1 MLIVKL
7 QQSRWYQHILR
18 LKDFFP
24 VLAFFGGFLW
34 DALTI
39 GKRIA
44 ASDLWMLSAYLLAVI
59 PIIWWLVRKENQ
71 EIAIQAQES
80 LAESE
85 STIETSFES
94 ASQPAAAI
102 EAGESHEEH
111 WTTRLPYMAIQFLF
125 GSLFSA
131 LFILYF
137 KSSSHITAIIWSIG
151 LGALL
156 VANEYLEEAYK
167 RLTLTW
173 TLFGFCAILLF
184 NFVVPFVVGS
194 IHAIWFFASTLLAV
208 AATCALKLKISPQL
222 GSIKPTYIVAAVI
235 ILAYVLD
242 VIPPVPLVKRDVQV
256 GTHFEKLAGEYR
268 VLQDKAPWWVFW
280 SSTSNTLYINAGDP
294 VYCISSV
301 FAPRGLETKLY
312 HNWQYYDAKK
322 GWQTRSRIGFSLAG
336 GRDNGFRGYTFKQNL
351 AYGEWRV
358 KVETEGGKTIAVHKF
373 DIEES
378 MATPSEV
385 LSTGIL

>member
-7 QQSRWYQHILR
+7 QQTRWYQHILR

-24 VLAFFGGFLW
+24 ALAFFGGFIW

-71 EIAIQAQES
+71 EVDSQAQAS
-80 LAESE
+80 LAE
-85 STIETSFES
+85 
-94 ASQPAAAI
+94 AALQPVAAV
-102 EAGESHEEH
+102 EAGDEPHEGH

-137 KSSSHITAIIWSIG
+137 KSSSHITAIIWSVG
-151 LGALL
+151 LGGLL
-156 VANEYLEEAYK
+156 VANEYLEEAYR

-173 TLFGFCAILLF
+173 TLFGFCAILLL
-184 NFVVPFVVGS
+184 NFVVPFVLGS
-194 IHAIWFFASTLLAV
+194 IHSIWFFASVLLVV
-208 AATCALKLKISPQL
+208 AATRAIKLKISPQL
-222 GSIKPTYIVAAVI
+222 GSIKPTYMVAAI
-235 ILAYVLD
+235 ITLAYVLD
-242 VIPPVPLVKRDVQV
+242 VIPPVPLVKRDIQV
-256 GTHFEKLAGEYR
+256 GTHFEKTDGEYR
-268 VLQDKAPWWVFW
+268 VLQDKAPWWIFW
-280 SSTSNTLYINAGDP
+280 RSTLDSLHVSQGEP
-294 VYCISSV
+294 VYCVSAI
-301 FAPRGLETKLY
+301 FAPKGLETRLY

-322 GWQTRSRIGFSLAG
+322 GWQTKSRVGFGLAG
-336 GRDNGFRGYTFKQNL
+336 GRNNGFRGYTYKQNL

-358 KVETEGGKTIAVHKF
+358 KVETENGRTITVHQF
-373 DIEES
+373 
-378 MATPSEV
+378 EV
-385 LSTGIL
+385 EADANHQQRILKAL